1 MIMQLQPGEIQ
12 PLNLSGKY
20 LICRRVEG
28 DIVISNPDIGL
39 PATQIKQADV
49 VTLEAVRLVYVKN
62 ISSTAVTLDLQSTTI
77 PIASSDGGAVTISG
91 GSIDSIRDAIQVT
104 AQATVENG
112 TMTSQSPLALGE
124 SADIPVAAGATV
136 QVMSATTKARRV
148 VTLQNISAELT
159 TLRVGGATVAANRG
173 AILSGSINAIASA
186 EFETVGAVYVH
197 NTSAAAATVS
207 VMWGDR

>member
-1 MIMQLQPGEIQ
+1 MILQPGEIQ
-12 PLNLSGKY
+12 PFNLSGKY

-28 DIVISNPDIGL
+28 HIVISNPDIGL
-39 PATQIKQADV
+39 PETRIKQADV
-49 VTLEAVRLVYVKN
+49 VTLEAVRLIYVKN
-62 ISSTAVTLDLQSTTI
+62 LDSAPVTLDLQSTTI

-112 TMTSQSPLALGE
+112 TMTSQSPNAV
-124 SADIPVAAGATV
+124 SDAIDISVAAGAKV
-136 QVMSATTKARRV
+136 QILGSTTKARRV
-148 VTLQNISAELT
+148 VTLQNISTEPT

-173 AILSGSINAIASA
+173 AILRGSIDSIASA
-186 EFETVGAVYVH
+186 EVETVGAVYVH
-197 NTSAAAATVS
+197 NTSLVAATVS